1 MTKRPAD
8 DEPEP
13 IDAEFEPASGPE
25 PKRTRRT
32 GGRPLRSRSATI
44 QELVISSALAAVL
57 GGTVAI
63 IASNASSNAPTGT
76 LAREIDSLVRGQGD
90 LVARADQAAAD
101 VVALRSRLDAQGERL
116 DQQNATE
123 AALRSDLTRA
133 DRPAFRHQRRER
145 RRYDCGFLG
154 GEVPARHPAQPHQPA
169 GGDCPR
175 KTRPRRRPRAR
186 CSAPSRTVIA
196 SGGARS
202 CEQHAGGGVRSPRGR
217 AGCARK
223 RHAIH
228 VGRYFR
234 HAWRQ
239 TLPARPAGVAAVS
252 ALPPPPI
259 LAATARSQAIRA
271 LSALEAAAR
280 SNMPFAR
287 EHQALATLLPNE
299 MDLINMADAART
311 GVPTVAQLRSD
322 FAAAADRSIR
332 VATNKSDDGWNW
344 LRTAF
349 IGVVEFEPSEMVAT
363 NSEII
368 RNARR
373 QLDLGDVS
381 GAIEAVTSV
390 SGDAGA
396 PLRTWR
402 TQALKRAMLDRESQR
417 LERAAAGDPQ
427 RQAEPRAERS
437 RNEIAITYADVIALA
452 RMCSRACCSRRAAS
466 LARMKAP
473 DGPLES
479 L

>member
-123 AALRSDLTRA
+123 AALRNDLTTLTSQLSAISGAGDGAATADSSAAKSPLGILLGRINRLEGIVADDKTAPETTREVQRA
-133 DRPAFRHQRRER
+133 IADLSSQVAALDLANNTLVTAFDRREAALAALESGMQAMSADITALR
-145 RRYDCGFLG
+145 G
-154 GEVPARHPAQPHQPA
+154 GKP
-169 GGDCPR
+169 
-175 KTRPRRRPRAR
+175 
-186 CSAPSRTVIA
+186 
-196 SGGARS
+196 
-202 CEQHAGGGVRSPRGR
+202 
-217 AGCARK
+217 
-223 RHAIH
+223 
-228 VGRYFR
+228 
-234 HAWRQ
+234 
-239 TLPARPAGVAAVS
+239 LPARSLGVAEVA
-252 ALPPPPI
+252 AAPPPL

-280 SNMPFAR
+280 GNMPFAR

-299 MDLINMADAART
+299 TDLINMADAART

-332 VATNKSDDGWNW
+332 VATTQSDDGWNW

-349 IGVVEFEPSEMVAT
+349 IGVVDFEPSEVVAT

-373 QLDLGDVS
+373 QLDLGDVG

-396 PLRTWR
+396 PLRTWQ
-402 TQALKRAMLDRESQR
+402 TQALKRATLDESLRELNAR
-417 LERAAAGDPQ
+417 LLE
-427 RQAEPRAERS
+427 
-437 RNEIAITYADVIALA
+437 T
-452 RMCSRACCSRRAAS
+452 AAS
-466 LARMKAP
+466 S
-473 DGPLES
+473 GTS
-479 L
+479 G